1 MLCKKTQFIV
11 GEYQTKTTKRLWNL
25 TTKRREIIQDTSLLL
40 KLRSLVGS
48 PSSLLSF
55 SEDAASNEASFPCTG
70 VAGAPST
77 PIDTKG
83 GATAAAAIPSSV
95 YFFSCLLALNGRN
108 GPRTLVINWS
118 ECKY

>member
-1 MLCKKTQFIV
+1 MLCKKPSS
-11 GEYQTKTTKRLWNL
+11 LWVNIKQKPQKGCNL
-25 TTKRREIIQDTSLLL
+25 TTKRSYNVRIQDTSLLL

-70 VAGAPST
+70 VVGASSI
-77 PIDTKG
+77 PIDTG
-83 GATAAAAIPSSV
+83 GAAAAAIPSSV

-108 GPRTLVINWS
+108 GPRTLMINWS